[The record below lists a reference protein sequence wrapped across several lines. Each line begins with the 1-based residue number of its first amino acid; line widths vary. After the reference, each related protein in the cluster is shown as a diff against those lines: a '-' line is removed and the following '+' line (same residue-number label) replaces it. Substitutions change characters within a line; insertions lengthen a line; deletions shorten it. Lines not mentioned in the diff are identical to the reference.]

1 MVQALS
7 VVFLGLGLG
16 ALGLLEPDLYVI
28 GLLVVLVGGVG
39 VLVRLVDWAR
49 WLRGVSAS
57 SSHETRGSGTL
68 GKEQVSPPGR
78 RSA

>member
-1 MVQALS
+1 MVQAMS

-57 SSHETRGSGTL
+57 SSHETGCSGTL
-68 GKEQVSPPGR
+68 GDERVSRPGR